1 MAEIKTKLAREREKR
16 YGNGNYQL
24 IGNEYEKLS
33 ADIVLFT
40 VITTSFSIL
49 NVVSTVKGETIVIT

>member
-1 MAEIKTKLAREREKR
+1 MR
-16 YGNGNYQL
+16 NYQL

-33 ADIVLFT
+33 ADFVLFT